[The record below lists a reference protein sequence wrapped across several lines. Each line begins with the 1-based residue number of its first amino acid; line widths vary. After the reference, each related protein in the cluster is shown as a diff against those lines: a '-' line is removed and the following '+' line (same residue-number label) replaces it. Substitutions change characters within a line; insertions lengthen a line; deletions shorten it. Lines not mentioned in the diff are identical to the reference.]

1 MRTTTISTSTS
12 TLAVPYTCRCAF
24 CGATIHHEAVV
35 VSAGYA
41 FKGGYANAAQGQA
54 MKLASGFQASANLPF
69 ELEYAEKRLEHY
81 RHIVSSGKLKKYL
94 ETGKSDKA
102 DTFRVEAGSPLEN
115 YLKSKAN
122 KTQGQVDQ
130 DRARLT
136 AFPYR
141 WREFVKE
148 TRVKCPQC
156 GKTQPWCESLSTER
170 AGWISILL
178 GCGICLLG
186 MVPFIAGFT
195 PQGSQIALAFL
206 PIVISIAAGILT
218 YKGLRRKQLA
228 KLAALPWN
236 ADDLP
241 RFDED
246 FLAQIKAQFETNRKM
261 GMMF

>member
-1 MRTTTISTSTS
+1 M
-12 TLAVPYTCRCAF
+12 
-24 CGATIHHEAVV
+24 
-35 VSAGYA
+35 
-41 FKGGYANAAQGQA
+41 
-54 MKLASGFQASANLPF
+54 
-69 ELEYAEKRLEHY
+69 
-81 RHIVSSGKLKKYL
+81 
-94 ETGKSDKA
+94 
-102 DTFRVEAGSPLEN
+102 
-115 YLKSKAN
+115 
-122 KTQGQVDQ
+122 
-130 DRARLT
+130 T

-141 WREFVKE
+141 WKE
-148 TRVKCPQC
+148 YSKDTRVKCPQC

-186 MVPFIAGFT
+186 MVPFMAGFT
-195 PQGSQIALAFL
+195 PQGAQIALAFL

-228 KLAALPWN
+228 RLAALPWN